1 MEENETSNENDEK
14 EQILVRKK
22 EDNEVSLMGSQR
34 QESEN

>member
-14 EQILVRKK
+14 EQILVRQK

>member
-1 MEENETSNENDEK
+1 MEENETLTENDEK